1 MSVRRACSGVL
12 LAAVVSAS
20 ASAHATSGQDIATA
34 QALFDEAKRLM
45 KAGKFAEA
53 CPKFTESQ
61 RLDPAAGTMVALAL
75 CHESEGKTASAWAE
89 FGEVLSDARR
99 DKRADREQAAQ
110 QHLKVLEPKLT
121 RVVVTV
127 VAEVPGLEVR
137 RDGAVL
143 GKAQWGV
150 AIPIDPGTHAFEA
163 TAPGKTPWT
172 ATGDLSG
179 EGKTLEV
186 RVPQLQDL
194 PAPPPVAPP
203 PTTSAMQ
210 AAPPPPPTA
219 STSPQLPPPAL
230 ESVGSTQRTV
240 GLVVGAAGVVGVGVG
255 TYFALHASSLWDT
268 AHAACP
274 ANKCTDSASVT
285 KGRDAS
291 SAANAA
297 TVLLGIGGVALAAG
311 VVIFVTA
318 PNASSAPGT
327 DKRTGRVY
335 IAPTLG
341 GVVLGGSL

>member
-1 MSVRRACSGVL
+1 MRLRSTCSTVL
-12 LAAVVSAS
+12 LVAIVTASAS
-20 ASAHATSGQDIATA
+20 ASMSAYGASGQDIATA

-45 KAGKFAEA
+45 KAGKFSEA
-53 CPKFTESQ
+53 CPKLSESQ

-121 RVVVTV
+121 RVVLTV

-137 RDGAVL
+137 RDGTVL

-150 AIPIDPGTHAFEA
+150 PLPIDPGMHTFEA

-194 PAPPPVAPP
+194 PAKELPVTPPP
-203 PTTSAMQ
+203 PTASST
-210 AAPPPPPTA
+210 PPPTA
-219 STSPQLPPPAL
+219 STSAPPA
-230 ESVGSTQRTV
+230 VGPLPEPPGATQRTV
-240 GLVVGAAGVVGVGVG
+240 GLVVGGVGVVGVGVG

-268 AHAACP
+268 AHGACP
-274 ANKCTDSASVT
+274 SNKCTSPASVT
-285 KGRDAS
+285 KGADAA
-291 SAANAA
+291 SAANIA
-297 TVLLGIGGVALAAG
+297 TVLLGVGGVALAAG

-318 PNASSAPGT
+318 PSASPAE
-327 DKRTGRVY
+327 KRTGRVY
-335 IAPTLG
+335 IAPTVG
-341 GVVLGGSL
+341 GLMIGGDL